1 MKHTSWAPQCPRCFG
16 RSERDPEAPILDCKC
31 LHCGYHH
38 TSPLRRGV
46 LVALSRRD
54 CRCAQCE
61 AARLLGAVWLWPIHF
76 ALEAERRYR
85 AEWQRLACN
94 CKRAPHRLDCPAR
107 VRVIQ

>member
-1 MKHTSWAPQCPRCFG
+1 MKLSTWAPQCPRCFG

-54 CRCAQCE
+54 CHCAQCE
-61 AARLLGAVWLWPIHF
+61 AARACGTHWTLG
-76 ALEAERRYR
+76 RGDDCR
-85 AEWQRLACN
+85 ARFPCARKCT
-94 CKRAPHRLDCPAR
+94 HLDCPGAR
-107 VRVIQ
+107 KGNEQ